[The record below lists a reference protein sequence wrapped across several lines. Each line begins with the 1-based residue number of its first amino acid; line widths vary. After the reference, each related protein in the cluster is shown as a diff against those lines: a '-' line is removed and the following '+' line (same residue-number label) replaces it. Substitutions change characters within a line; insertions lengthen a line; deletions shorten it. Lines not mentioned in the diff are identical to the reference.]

1 MNRIE
6 KLNNAQLTAKDS
18 ESWHNDYKD
27 SAYIYIGG
35 LPYTLTE
42 GDIVCIF
49 SQYGEP
55 LDVNLL
61 RDKQTGKSKGFAF
74 LRYADQ
80 RSTVLAVDNLT
91 GASVLGRTLRVD
103 HCSNYK
109 QPKGEGSQADWEQ
122 DPRAAMNVAP
132 PAVSLSEEQNE
143 PAQKEQDFTAGID
156 PEDPM
161 FEYLVQQRKEEA
173 AAAVSAKKDKGKRSH
188 RERFERHRHHH
199 RRRRSRSQ
207 SHSRSRSPKR

>member
-1 MNRIE
+1 MANRIE
-6 KLNNAQLTAKDS
+6 KLNGAQLTAKDS

-35 LPYTLTE
+35 LPFTLTE

-55 LDVNLL
+55 LDVNLI

-80 RSTVLAVDNLT
+80 RSTILAVDNLT
-91 GASVLGRTLRVD
+91 GATVLGRALRVD

-109 QPKGEGSQADWEQ
+109 QPKQDGDGQDYEQ
-122 DPRAAMNVAP
+122 DPRLALNVAP
-132 PAVSLSEEQNE
+132 STSEQTPVNPVKPDSQFVE
-143 PAQKEQDFTAGID
+143 GLD

-161 FEYLVQQRKEEA
+161 FAYLVQER
-173 AAAVSAKKDKGKRSH
+173 KDKAEERAAKRKRHDKDPEKSRRH
-188 RERFERHRHHH
+188 HRHRHREGSHT
-199 RRRRSRSQ
+199 RSFES
-207 SHSRSRSPKR
+207 